1 MTKDERRD
9 HSFDDLPVKKLD
21 FQQEMSQF
29 KVVKK
34 DHSKSDLTVMKSFN
48 TTMWQVKSEL
58 RFKNDLVSKLLLKDK
73 QPHNEAPSVERFLMR
88 QDHHLIKQRANWNL
102 MWEEQ
107 EWEHKRC
114 CSFSPEVSISKRSF
128 TSQYPALIG
137 AYSTKNRTNFDTFI
151 NHQNYKSR

>member
-48 TTMWQVKSEL
+48 TTM
-58 RFKNDLVSKLLLKDK
+58 R
-73 QPHNEAPSVERFLMR
+73 
-88 QDHHLIKQRANWNL
+88 
-102 MWEEQ
+102 
-107 EWEHKRC
+107 
-114 CSFSPEVSISKRSF
+114 
-128 TSQYPALIG
+128 
-137 AYSTKNRTNFDTFI
+137 
-151 NHQNYKSR
+151 